1 MHFLKVAVFA
11 LFPLVLSAPSRR
23 QSTSGTIIAPAD
35 GTIIAPGEEFAF
47 SYDTMADFGVSSYN
61 FSVFLLTSVP
71 TSFSQ
76 SVDFAEGHFFGRFAE
91 PNFPGNPSPKNVA
104 PATLTMP
111 DFSKSP
117 GGWGTGMSDSNKD
130 FALIVMEEY
139 ATGTGSLGSRLTL
152 AINRIVY
159 NGTKS

>member
-1 MHFLKVAVFA
+1 VASKF
-11 LFPLVLSAPSRR
+11 FPLDNY
-23 QSTSGTIIAPAD
+23 STKSL
-35 GTIIAPGEEFAF
+35 
-47 SYDTMADFGVSSYN
+47 N
-61 FSVFLLTSVP
+61 KFSVFLLTSVP

-91 PNFPGNPSPKNVA
+91 PNFPGNYHYFIGALNSMIHHHLLKKGNPSPKNVA

-139 ATGTGSLGSRLTL
+139 ATGTVRLQ
-152 AINRIVY
+152 
-159 NGTKS
+159 